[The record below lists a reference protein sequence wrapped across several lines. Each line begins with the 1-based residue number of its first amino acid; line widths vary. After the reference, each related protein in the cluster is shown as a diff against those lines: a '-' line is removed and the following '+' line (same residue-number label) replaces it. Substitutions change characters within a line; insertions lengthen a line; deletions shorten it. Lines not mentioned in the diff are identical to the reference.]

1 MELPHRDPDEIE
13 LEQRLRNYELRSL
26 RFAYEETNRLIDLQM
41 DQVESLNTKASILLG
56 FIGVIVAA
64 LFSAWPV
71 MAEQLPKLG
80 VAAIWLSVLA
90 TLTVIVGAFF
100 GFRAYWIQPYEIAPS
115 PRRLWE
121 KYLTWNEEH
130 VRYTVFYK
138 LVQVYEHNGRLIKS
152 KIRSLKLCLGF
163 LLFSFLLLTVVFLW
177 SIINLKGVIY
187 G

>member
-1 MELPHRDPDEIE
+1 MTEPPYRDPDEIE
-13 LEQRLRNYELRSL
+13 LERRLRGYELRSL
-26 RFAYEETNRLIDLQM
+26 HFAYEETNRLIDLQM

-80 VAAIWLSVLA
+80 SSAIWLSVLA
-90 TLTVIVGAFF
+90 TVMLLAGAIF

-121 KYLTWNEEH
+121 KYLTWHEDH

-138 LVQVYEHNGRLIKS
+138 LIQVYEHNGRLIKS
-152 KIRSLKLCLGF
+152 KVRSLKWCLG
-163 LLFSFLLLTVVFLW
+163 LLLMSFLLLTVIFLW
-177 SIINLKGVIY
+177 SIIG
-187 G
+187 